1 MKYTPYIRDYLADSP
16 ETWCEFAAR
25 AGVSRAALYKF
36 LSSKNAPRID
46 TLEKLLRAAGFL
58 LVVMPATPTPTT
70 LRGDAGVADAH
81 DAPQEAQ
88 DA

>member
-1 MKYTPYIRDYLADSP
+1 MKYTPYIRGYLDDSP

-46 TLEKLLRAAGFL
+46 TLEKLLRAAGFS
-58 LVVMPATPTPTT
+58 LVVTPATPTTPP
-70 LRGDAGVADAH
+70 GDAGAESEP
-81 DAPQEAQ
+81 APQEAQ

>member
-25 AGVSRAALYKF
+25 AGDSRAALYKF

-58 LVVMPATPTPTT
+58 LVVMPATPTSTT
-70 LRGDAGVADAH
+70 PLGEAGAAEAH
-81 DAPQEAQ
+81 DATQEGQ

>member
-1 MKYTPYIRDYLADSP
+1 MKYTAYIRDYLADSP

-58 LVVMPATPTPTT
+58 LVVMPATLTTPP
-70 LRGDAGVADAH
+70 GDAGAGEGLST
-81 DAPQEAQ
+81 PQEAQ

>member
-1 MKYTPYIRDYLADSP
+1 MKYTPYIRGYLADSP

-46 TLEKLLRAAGFL
+46 TLEKLLRAAGFS
-58 LVVMPATPTPTT
+58 LVVTPTT
-70 LRGDAGVADAH
+70 PTTPPAAGAEAEP
-81 DAPQEAQ
+81 APQEAL

>member
-16 ETWCEFAAR
+16 ETWCEFASR

-46 TLEKLLRAAGFL
+46 TLEKLLKAAGFL
-58 LVVMPATPTPTT
+58 LVVMPAAPTT
-70 LRGDAGVADAH
+70 PPGDARAGEGQP
-81 DAPQEAQ
+81 APQEAQ

>member
-1 MKYTPYIRDYLADSP
+1 MKYTPYIRGYLADSP

-46 TLEKLLRAAGFL
+46 TLEKLLRAAGFS
-58 LVVMPATPTPTT
+58 LVVMPATPTTPPA
-70 LRGDAGVADAH
+70 AGVESQP
-81 DAPQEAQ
+81 APQEAQ

>member
-1 MKYTPYIRDYLADSP
+1 MKYTVYLQDYLASSP
-16 ETWCEFAAR
+16 ETWRDFAAR

-58 LVVMPATPTPTT
+58 LVVMPATPTTP
-70 LRGDAGVADAH
+70 LGSGAESEPV
-81 DAPQEAQ
+81 PQEAQ

>member
-58 LVVMPATPTPTT
+58 LVVMPATPTTPP
-70 LRGDAGVADAH
+70 GDAGAESQP
-81 DAPQEAQ
+81 APQEAQ

>member
-58 LVVMPATPTPTT
+58 LVVMPVTPTT
-70 LRGDAGVADAH
+70 PPGGAGAG
-81 DAPQEAQ
+81 EAQ
-88 DA
+88 PGPHEARDA

>member
-58 LVVMPATPTPTT
+58 LVVMPATPTTPD
-70 LRGDAGVADAH
+70 GDAGTGEGQRT
-81 DAPQEAQ
+81 PQEAQ